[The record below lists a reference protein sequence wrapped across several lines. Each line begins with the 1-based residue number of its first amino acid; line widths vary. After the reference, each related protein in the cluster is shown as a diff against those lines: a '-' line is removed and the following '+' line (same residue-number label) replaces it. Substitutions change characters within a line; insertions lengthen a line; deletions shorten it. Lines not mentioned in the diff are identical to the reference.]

1 VLHLLYARFWHKLL
15 FDRGFVSTAEP
26 FQKLVNQGMIL
37 GEMEL
42 TGYQTESGQWLSAAQ
57 VVSDDD
63 GKAVQETTG
72 ESVSAVRVN
81 PTHAQKQGESFVL
94 AEQPD
99 VRLESRAYKMSKS
112 RGNVVNP
119 DMVVREYGA
128 DALRLYEMF
137 MGPLEATKPWSMEG
151 VNGVRGFLDRVWRMI
166 LLERSEQIELN
177 PAVQDVSPSEEQN
190 RVLHKTIQG
199 VTQDLD
205 RMAFNTAISKMMEFT
220 NYFLKCDV
228 RPKSAMEKLVL
239 LLAPWAPHIAEE
251 LWQILGHDKTLAYEP
266 WPQFDAAAVRED
278 TVEIPVQIKGKLR
291 GRITVPADATREAIE
306 QAARAEPRIAEL
318 LAGTTVVKVIIPPK
332 ARMINFVTH

>member
-1 VLHLLYARFWHKLL
+1 
-15 FDRGFVSTAEP
+15 
-26 FQKLVNQGMIL
+26 M
-37 GEMEL
+37 
-42 TGYQTESGQWLSAAQ
+42 
-57 VVSDDD
+57 
-63 GKAVQETTG
+63 
-72 ESVSAVRVN
+72 N

-94 AEQPD
+94 AERPD

-128 DALRLYEMF
+128 DSLRLYEMF
-137 MGPLEATKPWSMEG
+137 MGPLEAVKPWSMEG

-166 LLERSEQIELN
+166 LQERSEQIELN
-177 PAVQDVSPSEEQN
+177 PAVQDVPPTEEQN

-266 WPQFDAAAVRED
+266 WPPFDAAAVRED
-278 TVEIPVQIKGKLR
+278 SVEIPVQINGKLR
-291 GRITVPADATREAIE
+291 GRITVPADATPAAIE
-306 QAARAEPRIAEL
+306 EAARAEPRIAEL
-318 LAGTTVVKVIIPPK
+318 LAGTTVVKVIIPSQ
-332 ARMINFVTH
+332 ARMINFVTK